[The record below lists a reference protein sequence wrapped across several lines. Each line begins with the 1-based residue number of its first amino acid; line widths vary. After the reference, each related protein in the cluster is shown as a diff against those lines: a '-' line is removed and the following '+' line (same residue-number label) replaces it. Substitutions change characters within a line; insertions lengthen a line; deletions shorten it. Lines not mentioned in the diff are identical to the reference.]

1 MKTSEAIKPR
11 TDGRFSSPGV
21 GHAALK
27 RLIVLVLFVLALPC
41 LLSAQ
46 TLLHRYSF
54 VSDASDSVGGPAW
67 NGTIVAPNGGT
78 AATINNGL
86 TLPGGGGG
94 GFSGYVSLPNAIL
107 TATTNLTVEVW
118 ATQNAGNTWATI
130 WCFDNST
137 SQNFQFCPDPG
148 RNNGNMIVDINP
160 NNNEDDLFSPT
171 QFPNGTEEYVAMTYN
186 NSSLV
191 ENLYT
196 NGAFNST
203 LTLPNNTYCPGTF
216 GGATGTTQ
224 NWLGRDTYND
234 TQFQGTVYE
243 LRIWNGVVSQ
253 RYVAATAILGPSTVE
268 NNLTPTEV
276 TLTAGPSVI
285 ITGTEQASITVQLTD
300 TGSANLPATGD
311 ATNWVSSNPSVLA
324 VNANGVITGVGVGSA
339 TVSATVGGVTGTS
352 GTITVTGPQTLLHR
366 YSFVSDASDSV
377 GGPTW
382 NGTAVAPTGAGS
394 AVTFNN
400 GLILPGGGGPGF
412 SGYVALPPGILTNT
426 TSITVETWV
435 SQNTANTWAEVWDFA
450 NSPSGS
456 QSFGLIPRPGNN
468 GNHTEVAF
476 DPQNDEIDLQSAI
489 NFPNN
494 QETYVA
500 VTYNNFSL
508 VGDLYT
514 NGGLIA
520 SHVYP
525 NTTYAP
531 GNYGGSSGT
540 ESNMLGQD
548 IFPDQQFQGTI
559 YEFRIWNGALS
570 PVYVAVANVAG
581 PSVIVTNVNPL
592 SLSLTVN
599 STTMI
604 GTQTQQADVTGN
616 FDQAANVDVT
626 QGATNWVSS
635 NPSVL
640 TVNSSGLITAIS
652 VGSATVSATVNGV
665 VATSP
670 SIMVTSSAPTANGPA
685 NITAVPG
692 DTVTFSVSALGGNL
706 TYQWSDGATQIP
718 GATNATLV
726 LTNISFASA
735 GTYSVLITNSL
746 GRTNPSATLTVVSQL
761 LQHRYSFV
769 SDASDSVGGPAYNGT
784 IVPPTTGGAATINN
798 GLSLPGNTGGG
809 FGVSGYVSLPSG
821 ILTNTSSVTV
831 ECWLTQNSQNTWA
844 EPWDF
849 GSDGA
854 HNFAL
859 ITYPANNGNN
869 MEVAFTPHGNE
880 IDLQSTLS
888 FPNGSEQYVAV
899 SFNSATLVGNLY
911 TNGGLLATHTYPD
924 ASYTPGTISLPT
936 GTSENMLGNDVYG
949 DEQFSG
955 TIYEF
960 RIWDGA
966 VSPLYLAV
974 SAAAGPSVVV
984 TNLTPTSVSISV
996 TNSSMIQ
1003 GQSQPATAIGN
1014 FVDASGINVTTAVT
1028 NWISSNTGVL
1038 TVDANGN
1045 VTAVGTGS
1053 ATISGTV
1060 NGVVGTSASITV
1072 ATSAPVITVEP
1083 AANESLLVGGTFN
1096 ATLANVGTPPFTY
1109 FWFTNGSS
1117 TPISIASTPAL
1128 SISNLQLGNA
1138 ATYFCI
1144 VSNQFGTQTSSSLV
1158 LAVASPS
1165 TYEQVLLEL
1174 NPLALWPLN
1183 ESSGTIAYD
1192 VIGGNNGTY
1201 TGSFSQGQP
1210 GPANAF
1216 FDGATAV
1223 QFVGA
1228 GYVDIPEGPFN
1239 ITGAI
1244 TVVTWFQPLAQ
1255 NGFDDVIGHGDQSWR
1270 ISYASASGNFGA
1282 NDGAPPADA
1291 TDPTAITDSNWHMI
1305 AYSYSGNT
1313 NQANNGLLYVDGVLV
1328 ASNSVFVTPAGDNL
1342 DVWIGGA
1349 PDYGT
1354 GTGSRLVAGN
1364 LADAAVFT
1372 RALTPA
1378 QVQGIFNG
1386 TFVAAQLP
1394 APSITKVGLSGGNI
1408 VIVGTNNAGSGG
1420 TYHLLTSTNVAIPLS
1435 NWTVLTSGSFDNSGN
1450 VHSTNAINPATSR
1463 SFYILQVP

>member
-1 MKTSEAIKPR
+1 M
-11 TDGRFSSPGV
+11 
-21 GHAALK
+21 LK
-27 RLIVLVLFVLALPC
+27 GLIALALFAMPC

-54 VSDASDSVGGPAW
+54 ATDASDSVGGPAW
-67 NGTIVAPNGGT
+67 NGTVVAPSGGT
-78 AATINNGL
+78 VATIANGL

-118 ATQNAGNTWATI
+118 ATQNTGNTWATI

-137 SQNFQFCPDPG
+137 AQNFQFCPDPG

-160 NNNEDDLFSPT
+160 NNNEADLSSPT

-203 LTLPNNTYCPGTF
+203 LTLPNNSYCPGTF
-216 GGATGTTQ
+216 GGVGGTTQ

-253 RYVAATAILGPSTVE
+253 RYLAASAIVGPGTVV
-268 NNLTPTEV
+268 NNLTPTSA

-285 ITGTEQASITVQLTD
+285 ITGTEQASVTVQLAA

-324 VNANGVITGVGVGSA
+324 VNASGVITGVGAGSA
-339 TVSATVGGVTGTS
+339 TVSATVAGVIATS
-352 GTITVTGPQTLLHR
+352 GSITVTGPQALAHR

-382 NGTAVAPTGAGS
+382 NGAVIAPTGAGS
-394 AVTFNN
+394 AVTINN
-400 GLILPGGGGPGF
+400 GLTLPGGGGPGF

-435 SQNTANTWAEVWDFA
+435 TQNTANTWAEVWDFA
-450 NSPSGS
+450 NTPSGS

-468 GNHTEVAF
+468 GGQTEIAF
-476 DPQNDEIDLQSAI
+476 DPQNDEIDLQSSI
-489 NFPNN
+489 SFPNN

-508 VGDLYT
+508 VGNLYT

-525 NTTYAP
+525 NTSYAP
-531 GNYGGSSGT
+531 GSYGGSSGT
-540 ESNMLGQD
+540 QSNMLGQD
-548 IFPDQQFQGTI
+548 IFPDGQFQGTI

-570 PVYVAVANVAG
+570 PTYVAVANAAG
-581 PSVIVTNVNPL
+581 PSVIVTNVTPL
-592 SLSLTVN
+592 LLSLTVN
-599 STTMI
+599 STSMI
-604 GTQTQQADVTGN
+604 GTQTQQASVTGN
-616 FDQAANVDVT
+616 FNQAANVTVT
-626 QGATNWVSS
+626 GAATNWVSS
-635 NPSVL
+635 NPNVL

-670 SIMVTSSAPTANGPA
+670 SITVTSSAPTAQGPA

-706 TYQWSDGATQIP
+706 TYQWSDGATQIL
-718 GATNATLV
+718 GATNATLT
-726 LTNISFASA
+726 LTNVSVASA
-735 GTYSVLITNSL
+735 GTYSVLVTNSL
-746 GRTNPSATLTVVSQL
+746 GRTNPSATLTIVSQL

-769 SDASDSVGGPAYNGT
+769 SDATDSVGGPAFKGT
-784 IVPPTTGGAATINN
+784 LVPPTTGAAATINN
-798 GLSLPGNTGGG
+798 GLSLPGAGGG
-809 FGVSGYVSLPSG
+809 FGVSGYVSLPAG
-821 ILTNTSSVTV
+821 ILTNTSSVTI

-854 HNFAL
+854 HNFGL
-859 ITYPANNGNN
+859 ITYPANNANN

-899 SFNSATLVGNLY
+899 SFNSSTLVGNLY

-966 VSPLYLAV
+966 VSPLYLAI

-984 TNLTPTSVSISV
+984 TNLTPVSVSVSV
-996 TNSSMIQ
+996 ANSSMVQ

-1014 FVDASGINVTTAVT
+1014 FVDASGINVTAAVT
-1028 NWISSNTGVL
+1028 NWNSSNTGVL
-1038 TVDANGN
+1038 TVDASGN

-1072 ATSAPVITVEP
+1072 AASAPVITVEP
-1083 AANESLLVGGTFN
+1083 AASETLLVGGTLN
-1096 ATLANVGTPPFTY
+1096 ATLANIGTPPFTY
-1109 FWFTNGSS
+1109 FWFTNGGT
-1117 TPISIASTPAL
+1117 TPISISSSPTLTIA
-1128 SISNLQLGNA
+1128 NLQLANA
-1138 ATYFCI
+1138 ATYTCL
-1144 VSNQFGTQTSSSLV
+1144 VSNQIGTAPSSPLS
-1158 LAVASPS
+1158 LAVVAP
-1165 TYEQVLLEL
+1165 TPYQQVLLQL

-1183 ESSGTIAYD
+1183 ESSGSVAYD
-1192 VIGGNNGTY
+1192 IIGGNNGTY
-1201 TGSFSQGQP
+1201 TGSFTLGQA

-1216 FDGATAV
+1216 FSGATAV
-1223 QFVGA
+1223 QVVGA
-1228 GYVDIPEGPFN
+1228 GYVDVPEGPFN

-1244 TVVTWFQPLAQ
+1244 TVIAWAQPLAQ
-1255 NGFDDVIGHGDQSWR
+1255 NGFEDLIGHGDQSWR
-1270 ISYASASGNFGA
+1270 LSYVSTSGNFGG
-1282 NDGAPPADA
+1282 NDGGPSADA
-1291 TDPTAITDSNWHMI
+1291 SDPTAITDNNWHMI
-1305 AYSYSGNT
+1305 AYTYTGNT
-1313 NQANNGLLYVDGVLV
+1313 NQANNGVLYVDGVPV
-1328 ASNSVFVTPAGDNL
+1328 ATNNVFATPAGNNL

-1354 GTGSRLVAGN
+1354 GTGSRMFAGN
-1364 LADAAVFT
+1364 IADAAVFT
-1372 RALTPA
+1372 RALTAA
-1378 QVQGIFNG
+1378 QVQGVFTG
-1386 TFVAAQLP
+1386 TFVANQLP
-1394 APSITKVGLSGGNI
+1394 APSITHVGMSAGNI
-1408 VIVGTNNAGSGG
+1408 IITGTNNAGPGG
-1420 TYHLLTSTNVAIPLS
+1420 TYHLLTSTNVTLPLS
-1435 NWTVLTSGSFDNSGN
+1435 NWTVLTSGSFDGTGT

-1463 SFYILQVP
+1463 SFYILEEP